1 MIASIEKNPLA
12 TFGKLS
18 ANILGNMVRDAII
31 NGQKDAMESRK
42 QLAKANQEIPPGDP
56 EKEWPN

>member
-31 NGQKDAMESRK
+31 NKQ
-42 QLAKANQEIPPGDP
+42 QLAQNLANNANKQ
-56 EKEWPN
+56 